1 MGLHTSIV
9 YRHLSAVK
17 GATFLGNTSRIGL
30 LLATAYLLGSLACS
44 GARADLPADD
54 TTKTRF
60 EELRVRRGPFRE
72 RVLLTGTLE
81 ATRAVR
87 ITPPRTPTWRVL
99 IRWMEE
105 DGTHV
110 KAGQKVLELDN
121 SAFATDLEEE
131 RLAARKEE
139 MELQQQEAQAY
150 AQAAEIAFTV
160 VERQIEL
167 QKAQIEADVPKGLIP
182 LREYQEK
189 QLALE
194 RARTAVA
201 KTEEELATHIRTAEQ
216 GLTVRHINLEKSHY
230 DIRIAEKAI
239 AELVLEAPRD
249 GVLIIGDLRRE
260 NRKLQ
265 VDDTVWPGYVVARIP
280 DLSEM
285 QVVARLSDVDDGN
298 VRAGMTAIVR
308 LDAYPELSFPA
319 IVNDIT
325 PVARGMSSRSLRRA
339 FRVRVA
345 LKQTDAEKMRPGM
358 AASVEV
364 HARELEDVLLVPR
377 AALDLSSSTPKALLE
392 NGEAV
397 PVKLGPC
404 NGLECVSEG
413 GLEEGVALQ
422 RRTGP

>member
-1 MGLHTSIV
+1 M
-9 YRHLSAVK
+9 
-17 GATFLGNTSRIGL
+17 
-30 LLATAYLLGSLACS
+30 
-44 GARADLPADD
+44 
-54 TTKTRF
+54 
-60 EELRVRRGPFRE
+60 RRGPFRE
-72 RVLLTGTLE
+72 RVLLTGILE

-87 ITPPRTPTWRVL
+87 ITPPRTPTWRVQ

-121 SAFATDLEEE
+121 SAFATDLEEK

-139 MELQQQEAQAY
+139 MELQQQEAQTY

-216 GLTVRHINLEKSHY
+216 DLTVRHINLEKSHY

-285 QVVARLSDVDDGN
+285 QVIARLSDVDDGN
-298 VRAGMTAIVR
+298 VRAEMTAIVR

-345 LKQTDAEKMRPGM
+345 LEQTDAEKMRPGM

-397 PVKLGPC
+397 PVKLGAC